1 MSVEDIFKPLSTRIK
16 IHKANVREI
25 FKKYDTDNS
34 GYLKPEELQRGLQAL
49 DINLTHDEVSHL
61 REYFAAKFG

>member
-1 MSVEDIFKPLSTRIK
+1 M
-16 IHKANVREI
+16 REI

-49 DINLTHDEVSHL
+49 DINLSHDEVSHL